1 MASSTAPIAGM
12 RTAGKAALLF
22 VAFLSNCYLTVML
35 SRHTGSFAVVWPA
48 DAVVLGV
55 LLLSRPR
62 EWPACILAAG
72 AGNFAAIMLAGD
84 SALTALGFAASNM
97 TELVVAATTLH
108 RFRAPSGWLTTVKS
122 LMLLLG
128 IAGILAPA
136 IGASISAAVGHLSFH
151 VPYLLVWRNRLI
163 ADTVGMLVIVPLLL
177 AWLRGAAAAA
187 ENRRRP
193 QEAFLIATGLIGATA
208 LTLIQS
214 DGSLAANHM
223 SLILALPFQI
233 WATLRFGARGATI
246 ANAFVGLAG
255 IAAILAAG
263 ATPPG
268 PNNAAE
274 TLIALQALLAATS
287 LSTLLLAAALDE
299 RRAAEKRLRDAFD
312 SIGAGFALFDAD
324 DRLVLSNSMHQRM
337 YAKNAD
343 LMVPGVRFEDILRGS
358 VARGQH
364 PDATGRV
371 DAWVKERLQRHL
383 NPGDPIE
390 QDRGDGQ
397 WLLICERRTS
407 DGGIVGTWT
416 DISRQ
421 KAQEETLRRNDTRL
435 RQAEV
440 RARAAEERLRDVI
453 ESMNEGLTAYDAD
466 GRLVLT
472 NRRTLEI
479 YPTLADVLV
488 PGATFEDFLRQGVAR
503 GVFDTGGAPM
513 DAFLAEH
520 AALPTDRRK
529 DLEADLTDGR
539 WLLVSRQRT
548 SDGGMVHVRTDI
560 TRLKQQERA
569 LRENEERLRLAEA
582 RLRDAIEQ
590 LDEAFVLFDS
600 DDRLVLCNEKFRQ
613 ICDESV
619 HPIVPGITFETI
631 VRDRAEGGFVADA
644 VGRVEEWVAERMQ
657 RHRNPTSA
665 FELQQTDGRW
675 LLIADRRT
683 ADGGYVGIRTEITR
697 LKHQERELK
706 DNEDRLRGMLR
717 ELEESHAK
725 LERQSFMLTKLA
737 EEAAVRGQQAQA
749 ANTAKSQFL
758 ANISHELRTPL
769 NAILGF
775 SEIMKGEMLGP
786 LGSRQYRGYAADI
799 HDSGTLLLSV
809 IDDLL
814 DLSKIEAGKYE
825 LHEQDCRPES
835 VLRDAVRI
843 VAERANSAGVRIHL
857 RPVTDLPGLR
867 ADNRLIKQV
876 LLNLLSNSI
885 KFTPSGG
892 TITLAAAVDAE
903 GSLSLSVADTGIGIP
918 GDQLERVLQPFV
930 QVENIMTRS
939 HTGTGLG
946 LPLCK
951 ALMDLHGGRLTLA
964 SEPGNGTV
972 ATISFPRERSILSDD
987 HGATVAASAA

>member
-1 MASSTAPIAGM
+1 MALSTTPVSGI
-12 RTAGKAALLF
+12 RTAGKAALIF
-22 VAFLSNCYLTVML
+22 AAFLLSCSLAVAL
-35 SRHTGSFAVVWPA
+35 SRLTGAFAVVWPA
-48 DAVVLGV
+48 DAIVLGI
-55 LLLSRPR
+55 LLLSQPR

-72 AGNFAAIMLAGD
+72 AGNTATILLAGD
-84 SALTALGFAASNM
+84 GPLTAFGFAASNM
-97 TELVVAATTLH
+97 TELLVAASVLQC
-108 RFRAPSGWLTTVKS
+108 FRAPSGWLASVRS
-122 LMLLLG
+122 LMVLLG
-128 IAGILAPA
+128 VAGVLAPTL
-136 IGASISAAVGHLSFH
+136 GASISGAVIHFSFH
-151 VPYLLVWRNRLI
+151 APYLSVWRNRLI

-177 AWLRGAAAAA
+177 AWLRGTAAAP
-187 ENRRRP
+187 EIRQRP
-193 QEAFLIATGLIGATA
+193 GEIVLIAAGLIGATA
-208 LTLIQS
+208 LTLAQPDS
-214 DGSLAANHM
+214 SLAANHM

-233 WATLRFGARGATI
+233 WATLRFGARGATV

-255 IAAILAAG
+255 IVTILTTDVVPG
-263 ATPPG
+263 ATG
-268 PNNAAE
+268 AGE
-274 TLIALQALLAATS
+274 SLIALQALLAATS
-287 LSTLLLAAALDE
+287 LSTLLLAAALNE
-299 RRAAEKRLRDAFD
+299 RRAAEARLRDAFD

-324 DRLVLSNSMHQRM
+324 DRLVLSNSMHQKM

-343 LMVPGVRFEDILRGS
+343 LMVPGARFEDMLRGS

-364 PDATGRV
+364 PDAIGRV
-371 DAWVKERLQRHL
+371 DEWMKERLHQHL
-383 NPGDPIE
+383 HPGDPIE
-390 QDRGDGQ
+390 QYRGDGQ
-397 WLLICERRTS
+397 WLLICERQTS

-421 KAQEETLRRNDTRL
+421 KAQEETLLGNEARL
-435 RQAEV
+435 REAEA
-440 RARAAEERLRDVI
+440 RARGAEARLRDVI
-453 ESMNEGLTAYDAD
+453 ESMNEGLAAYDAA

-472 NRRTLEI
+472 NRRTLEM
-479 YPTLADVLV
+479 YPTLAEVLV

-503 GVFDTGGAPM
+503 GVFDTGGSPM
-513 DAFLAEH
+513 DAFLREH
-520 AALPTDRRK
+520 LDVPADRRK
-529 DLEADLTDGR
+529 SLEADLLDGR

-560 TRLKQQERA
+560 TRLKQQEQA

-590 LDEAFVLFDS
+590 LDEAFVLFDA
-600 DDRLVLCNEKFRQ
+600 DDRLVLCNEKFRE
-613 ICDESV
+613 ICDESA
-619 HPIVPGITFETI
+619 HPVVPGITFETI

-644 VGRVEEWVAERMQ
+644 VGREEEWIAERMQ
-657 RHRNPTSA
+657 RHRNPKSP
-665 FELQQTDGRW
+665 FELEQTDGRW

-697 LKHQERELK
+697 LKHQERALK
-706 DNEDRLRGMLR
+706 DNEERLRGMLR

-725 LERQSFMLTKLA
+725 LERQSIMLTKLA
-737 EEAAVRGQQAQA
+737 DEAAERGQQAQA
-749 ANTAKSQFL
+749 ANRAKSQFL

-775 SEIMKGEMLGP
+775 SEIMKEEMLGP
-786 LGSRQYRGYAADI
+786 LGSRQYRGYAGDI
-799 HDSGTLLLSV
+799 HESGTLLLSV

-835 VLRDAVRI
+835 ILRDTVRI
-843 VAERANSAGVRIHL
+843 VAERANSAGVKVQQRTA
-857 RPVTDLPGLR
+857 PDLPGLR
-867 ADNRLIKQV
+867 ADSRLIKQV

-892 TITLAAAVDAE
+892 MITVAATVDGDGA
-903 GSLSLSVADTGIGIP
+903 LSLSVADTGIGIP

-939 HTGTGLG
+939 HSGTGLG

-951 ALMDLHGGRLTLA
+951 ALMELHDGRLTLE

-972 ATISFPRERSILSDD
+972 VTIRFPPERSIPADRS
-987 HGATVAASAA
+987 AAVAASAA